1 MAGDTVWQ
9 ALVPRLDPRDGAPAC
24 LSSRKS
30 ARLVRGGE
38 ASFVRAWGLLL
49 TRAEALHHSVA
60 VCGQDKRHL
69 TLAKL
74 KHLLAR
80 FSCALV
86 DHASPVYNATL
97 LMEARGC
104 VWFDGSANLAL
115 CAAHLLR
122 ERGCDAN
129 ARPSGDRSCTPLVIA
144 SCRGLPRLV
153 ALLLEAGADPS
164 IAGEGRF
171 RLGVPGGAKTLRGC
185 HTPRGWIE
193 ALLTAEAAHGV
204 EAGDQL
210 SLQRC
215 RRLLQSAESG

>member
-1 MAGDTVWQ
+1 MACTRPFEFLPIDTVGRILAHVPLSLLPRTIAAVRASSSGGAVCMAGDAVWQ

-60 VCGQDKRHL
+60 VCGLDKRHL

-104 VWFDGSANLAL
+104 VWFDGSVQRGEQASPEWCGR
-115 CAAHLLR
+115 CARR
-122 ERGCDAN
+122 EARARRTWRC
-129 ARPSGDRSCTPLVIA
+129 ARPTCCVSAAATPMRGQAATGAARRS
-144 SCRGLPRLV
+144 
-153 ALLLEAGADPS
+153 
-164 IAGEGRF
+164 
-171 RLGVPGGAKTLRGC
+171 
-185 HTPRGWIE
+185 
-193 ALLTAEAAHGV
+193 
-204 EAGDQL
+204 
-210 SLQRC
+210 
-215 RRLLQSAESG
+215 